1 MSRVEK
7 NPRACYL
14 NPVFSPVN
22 QVRFVTRCLE
32 IVLPGSETVVYDTV
46 NKHKTGS
53 HEALSRSAEGRKKED
68 NAKPLKHG
76 DAFRKVKRV
85 TLRG

>member
-7 NPRACYL
+7 NPRASYL

-53 HEALSRSAEGRKKED
+53 HEALSWSAEGRKED
-68 NAKPLKHG
+68 NAKPL
-76 DAFRKVKRV
+76 
-85 TLRG
+85 